1 MKDQARHVASL
12 VFVPV
17 LTLTL
22 MCSSAYA
29 QSTPPSGT
37 FGYLIHASYTDP
49 SNKSGFALIG
59 LMTFDGAGNV
69 TGSYTSEPQNTPQ
82 PRTGALTGT
91 YTANPDGTGSMNIAD
106 DMGTKFTF
114 ATVTVDGGQ
123 GIQLLV
129 TGCSGGLLVLPN
141 GCSIGGTTQ
150 ISGIARVV
158 YTGPLQGSYGTEITT
173 SPQGAIGVGATNL
186 DGAGNLTISSM
197 NVFLSGTEGR
207 PSLFTLTDTGTYSL
221 NSDGTGA
228 VTLAAM
234 PGQGAQTFTIVT
246 TDNGSGLMLLQV
258 NRSGDGVS
266 FGTARLQ

>member
-1 MKDQARHVASL
+1 MKDQARHVRSL
-12 VFVPV
+12 VFVV

-22 MCSSAYA
+22 TCNSVYA

-37 FGYLIHASYTDP
+37 FGYLMHASYTDP
-49 SNKSGFALIG
+49 SNKLGFALIG

-91 YTANPDGTGSMNIAD
+91 YTANPDGTGSMDIAD
-106 DMGTKFTF
+106 DTGTKFTF
-114 ATVTVDGGQ
+114 ATVIVDGGQ

-129 TGCSGGLLVLPN
+129 TGCSGGLIVIPN
-141 GCSIGGTTQ
+141 GCSIGGTTT

-158 YTGPLQGSYGTEITT
+158 YTGPLQGSYGTEITI

-186 DGAGNLTISSM
+186 DGAGNLTISA
-197 NVFLSGTEGR
+197 NYVFLSGTEGQ
-207 PSLFTLTDTGTYSL
+207 PTLFTLTNTGTYTL

-228 VTLAAM
+228 ATLAAM
-234 PGQGAQTFTIVT
+234 PDQGAQTFAIVAI
-246 TDNGSGLMLLQV
+246 DGGSGLMLLQV
-258 NRSGDGVS
+258 NRSGNGVS